1 MIIMQLTKLNEK
13 AQNLPRE
20 AGVYLMKDD
29 KGQIIYVGKAKS
41 LKNRVT
47 TYFQDAKQQR
57 FKTKVLVE
65 RISDFE
71 YIITDTEVEALI
83 LENNL
88 IKKHNPKY
96 NIQLKDDKTY
106 PYIKVTT
113 HQDFPR
119 VYKTRTIKND
129 GARYF
134 GPYTDIRAVNDLLE
148 LLHDIYPLR
157 TCKKRNM
164 ERHDR
169 ACLNYHIDKCA
180 GPCIDEISQEEY
192 SKLIEEVIMLL
203 EGKEQSLR
211 DDLEAKMEQ
220 ASQNLN
226 YELAAKYR
234 DQIEAINK
242 LTQKQKIVS
251 EDLVNQ
257 DIIAVENNDQK
268 ICVQLLIVRNGRLI
282 GKENFIFTEEDS
294 VELTLTAFLQQYYDR
309 AYYVPQ
315 EILLEF
321 DLSEQDLI
329 EEWLREQQEKKIE
342 LKVPKQGQKKEL
354 VEMAAKNA
362 YYNLKEHN
370 FKTNMNAIETG
381 PGVEELGRKLG
392 LAQPPYRIEGFDISH
407 LQGTDTV
414 ASLVVFEGGQA
425 KKSDYRRFKIESLS
439 QPDDFAAMQEVIRR
453 RYKKLAAEERE
464 FPDLILIDGGKG
476 QLSSA
481 LSILADL
488 GHGEQNIISLAKR
501 EEEVFLPGESEALIL
516 PENSEALH
524 LVQRVRDEAHRFAV
538 NYHRKLRSRRLTH
551 SMLDDIAGVGPKRRK
566 KLLKHFGSLQKVK
579 QAEIDDLTAVKGVG
593 PKLAQE
599 IKEYLEMNLRP

>member
-1 MIIMQLTKLNEK
+1 MKSAKLKEK
-13 AQNLPRE
+13 ANNLPHE
-20 AGVYLMKDD
+20 PGVYLMKNN
-29 KGQIIYVGKAKS
+29 KGEIIYVGKAKS
-41 LKNRVT
+41 LQNRVS
-47 TYFQDAKQQR
+47 TYFQNTKHQR
-57 FKTKVLVE
+57 FKTTVLVD
-65 RISDFE
+65 RISTFE
-71 YIITDTEVEALI
+71 YIVTDTEVEALI

-106 PYIKVTT
+106 PYIKVST
-113 HQDFPR
+113 QQNFPR
-119 VYKTRTIKND
+119 VYKTRVIKND

-134 GPYTDIRAVNDLLE
+134 GPYTDIRAVNNLLE

-164 ERHDR
+164 ERQER
-169 ACLNYHIDKCA
+169 ACLNYHIEKCA
-180 GPCIDEISQEEY
+180 GPCINKITQEDY
-192 SKLIEEVIMLL
+192 NRLIDEVIMLL
-203 EGKEQSLR
+203 EGKEKSLIEE
-211 DDLEAKMEQ
+211 LETKMES
-220 ASQNLN
+220 AAKDLD

-242 LTQKQKIVS
+242 LTQKQKVVS

-257 DIIAVENNDQK
+257 DIIAAAKDEEQ
-268 ICVQLLIVRNGRLI
+268 ICLQLLIVRNGRLI
-282 GKENFIFTEEDS
+282 GKEDFIFKDEES
-294 VELTLTAFLQQYYDR
+294 VELAGTAFLQQYYDT

-321 DLSEQDLI
+321 ELQEQELI
-329 EEWLREQQEKKIE
+329 AEWLTEQQNKKIE
-342 LKVPKQGQKKEL
+342 IKVPQQGNKKEL
-354 VEMAAKNA
+354 VDMAAKNA

-370 FKTNMNAIETG
+370 FKAKMNSLQIG
-381 PGVEELGRKLG
+381 PGVESLGEYLG
-392 LAQPPYRIEGFDISH
+392 LDSSPYRIEGFDISH
-407 LQGTDTV
+407 IQGTDTV

-425 KKSDYRRFKIESLS
+425 KKSDYRRFKIESLE
-439 QPDDFAAMQEVIRR
+439 QPDDFAAMEEVIER
-453 RYKKLAAEERE
+453 RYTKLDREEKG

-481 LSILADL
+481 VSILEEL

-501 EEEVFLPGESEALIL
+501 EEELFLPGKKEPLLL
-516 PENSEALH
+516 PKNSEALH

-579 QAEIDDLTAVKGVG
+579 QAGVEELSEVKGVG
-593 PKLAQE
+593 SKLAQE